1 MQSPRRQLID
11 LDLDSSNVYSFDH
24 IENGLVTDSS
34 ELFQLNLQKQPLSW
48 LYRQQSVNYTVN
60 GQHYRCRPFDQID
73 WANSVVIFGCSN
85 AFGQGLDNADTISSK
100 LEQVTGIPVVNLGV
114 GGSSQQF
121 SLYNQLLLTQRAIVP
136 RAIIHIWTDSCR
148 PLSVDENGQFHHHGP
163 WNRFGLSSDAELALW
178 NNITGKYKT
187 HVVTA
192 MFNRMISNSIAGSCP
207 VLHATH
213 FVQMHKEQLEQY
225 PLMPMLLMPKIDLAR
240 DLIHPGI
247 KSNLRAAGILAQQLG
262 L

>member
-1 MQSPRRQLID
+1 MQSPRRQLIN
-11 LDLDSSNVYSFDH
+11 LDLDSSDVYSFDYV
-24 IENGLVTDSS
+24 ENGLVTDSS
-34 ELFQLNLQKQPLSW
+34 ELFQLNLQQQPLSW
-48 LYRQQSVNYTVN
+48 LYRRQSVLYTVN

-73 WANSVVIFGCSN
+73 WANSIIIFGCSN
-85 AFGQGLDNADTISSK
+85 AFGQGLDDADTISSK
-100 LEQVTGIPVVNLGV
+100 LELLTGIPVVNLGV

-136 RAIIHIWTDSCR
+136 RAVIHLWTDSCR
-148 PLSVDENGQFHHHGP
+148 PLTVDKNGQFHHHGP
-163 WNRFGLSSDAELALW
+163 WNSFGLSSDAELALW
-178 NNITGKYKT
+178 TNILEKSRT
-187 HVVTA
+187 HRVTA
-192 MFNRMISNSIAGSCP
+192 MFNRMISNLIAGAVP

-213 FVQMHKEQLEQY
+213 FVQMHAEQQAQY

-247 KSNLRAAGILAQQLG
+247 KSSLQAAGMLARSLG